1 MADDILM
8 VSADRSVV
16 AGEKGPFY
24 YMLESFS
31 RHWGRVD
38 VIGTRPERRACTQLF
53 GNVHLHHPEGG
64 KLRQA
69 AFISRIGQELAA
81 ERRYAL
87 ITSHDYNPFYNGVG
101 AWRIARAT
109 GTPWVSEIHHVPGH
123 PVAATLRERVDK
135 LATRRWVA
143 WAQSRAAGFRVVN
156 ASELPALLGGWGV
169 PADRIHVLPSL
180 YLDLD
185 VFLPDGPRGAA
196 CDLLMVGRLVPSK
209 GVAQVLTALSRL
221 ARRGYGELRLR
232 IVGRGPD
239 QPRLTAL
246 AQRLGV
252 GPQVEWTPWLEDAP
266 ALAAAYRGARALV
279 VASTSEGGPRVA
291 AEAMA
296 CGTPV
301 VGTRVGILPELIE
314 HNRNGVLYDGRIGS
328 LTHSLQRLLTD
339 APFEAALRSRL
350 PGDLTRFRREAV
362 IANLAAGL
370 KAVAA
375 AADRR

>member
-1 MADDILM
+1 MADNILM

-16 AGEKGPFY
+16 AGELGPFH

-38 VIGTRPERRACTQLF
+38 VIGTRPERRVATELF
-53 GNVHLHHPEGG
+53 GNVHLHHPDGG

-69 AFISRIGQELAA
+69 AFIARTGRALAA
-81 ERRYAL
+81 ERRYAV

-101 AWRIARAT
+101 AWRIARET
-109 GTPWVSEIHHVPGH
+109 GTPWVSEIHHVPGY
-123 PVAATLRERVDK
+123 PVAATLRERVDRVV
-135 LATRRWVA
+135 TRRWVS
-143 WAQSRAAGFRVVN
+143 WAQGRAAGFRVVN
-156 ASELPALLGGWGV
+156 AGELPALLAGWGV
-169 PADRIHVLPSL
+169 PASRIHVLPSL
-180 YLDLD
+180 YLDLEI
-185 VFLPDGPRGAA
+185 FSPDGPRGAP
-196 CDLLMVGRLVPSK
+196 CDLLMVGRLVPNK
-209 GVAQVLTALSRL
+209 GVAQVLQALARL
-221 ARRGYGELRLR
+221 ARRGYGALRLR
-232 IVGRGPD
+232 VVGRGPE
-239 QPRLTAL
+239 QPRLEAL
-246 AQRLGV
+246 ARRLGV
-252 GPQVEWTPWLEDAP
+252 AGQVEWAGWLADAP

-301 VGTRVGILPELIE
+301 VGTRVGLLPELIE
-314 HNRNGVLYDGRIGS
+314 HNRNGVLYDGRTGS
-328 LTHSLQRLLTD
+328 LTLSLQRLLTD
-339 APFEAALRSRL
+339 APFESALRGRL
-350 PGDLTRFRREAV
+350 PGDLSRFRREAV

>member
-38 VIGTRPERRACTQLF
+38 VIGTRPERRVVTELF
-53 GNVHLHHPEGG
+53 GNVRLHHPEGG
-64 KLRQA
+64 KLGQA
-69 AFISRIGQELAA
+69 GFIARTGRALAA
-81 ERRYAL
+81 ERRYAV

-109 GTPWVSEIHHVPGH
+109 GIPWVSEIHHVPGH
-123 PVAATLRERVDK
+123 PVAATLRERVDRA
-135 LATRRWVA
+135 ATRRWVG
-143 WAQSRAAGFRVVN
+143 WAGRRAAGFRVVN

-185 VFLPDGPRGAA
+185 VFRPEGPRGAA
-196 CDLLMVGRLVPSK
+196 CDLLMVGRLVPNK
-209 GVAQVLTALSRL
+209 GIAQVLTALSRL
-221 ARRGYGELRLR
+221 ARRGYASLRLR
-232 IVGRGPD
+232 IVGRGPE
-239 QPRLTAL
+239 QPRLESL
-246 AQRLGV
+246 ARRLGV
-252 GPQVEWTPWLEDAP
+252 AGQVEWAGWLDDAP
-266 ALAAAYRGARALV
+266 ALAAAYRGARALI

-301 VGTRVGILPELIE
+301 VGTRVGILPELVE
-314 HNRNGVLYDGRIGS
+314 HNRNGVLYDGRTGS
-328 LTHSLQRLLTD
+328 LTLSLQRLMTD
-339 APFEAALRSRL
+339 APFEAALRARL
-350 PGDLTRFRREAV
+350 PGDLSRFRRETV

-370 KAVAA
+370 KSIAS